1 MSSSSQQEL
10 YSQYSVFMIKD
21 NYGRFRNMANVLV
34 EDELSSTYTWILQC
48 LVKATD
54 NIIPKS
60 FWTDSEPGLIN
71 AIAQVFL
78 NTPHFYYLKV
88 KYTTVGLS
96 HLSSQ
101 FFSDVD
107 TVIVEFLTPLILP
120 LQRFQISQLF
130 TYEEQLISYSFD
142 NSPSDTPN
150 NNFIE
155 DMVDELQVMLKA
167 ILNDMDTS
175 YIKYY
180 DIKLKSSIL
189 ENSPVLAA
197 VESSDIAMLCTVDF
211 TFQSLKKHF
220 QGSYNNEIIQQ
231 IISKRN
237 KFGVAF
243 STAKTAINIAL
254 KTKCDNELVKLLR
267 EFISTKQRS

>member
-1 MSSSSQQEL
+1 
-10 YSQYSVFMIKD
+10 
-21 NYGRFRNMANVLV
+21 MANVLV

-107 TVIVEFLTPLILP
+107 TVIVEFLTPLILS

-175 YIKYY
+175 YIKYSKFHISIIPIKWY
-180 DIKLKSSIL
+180 KDDILMKLSSSIL
-189 ENSPVLAA
+189 ENSPVFTA
-197 VESSDIAMLCTVDF
+197 VESSDIAYLIG
-211 TFQSLKKHF
+211 HF

-231 IISKRN
+231 IIPKRN

-254 KTKCDNELVKLLR
+254 ETGCDNELVKLLR
-267 EFISTKQRS
+267 DFISTKQRSRNVVDLKNNMEVENIEHDEN